1 MKVGSL
7 VHKGFDGS
15 VISDSDWLMMVGY
28 GVVVEVSTSLGF
40 EAVRVHWTRP
50 NSRKRFAETKG
61 WYRCN
66 VLREVK

>member
-1 MKVGSL
+1 
-7 VHKGFDGS
+7 
-15 VISDSDWLMMVGY
+15 MVGY

>member
-7 VHKGFDGS
+7 VYKGFDGS

-40 EAVRVHWTRP
+40 EAVRVHWTRA
-50 NSRKRFAETKG
+50 NSRKLSETQG
-61 WYRCN
+61 WYRSN